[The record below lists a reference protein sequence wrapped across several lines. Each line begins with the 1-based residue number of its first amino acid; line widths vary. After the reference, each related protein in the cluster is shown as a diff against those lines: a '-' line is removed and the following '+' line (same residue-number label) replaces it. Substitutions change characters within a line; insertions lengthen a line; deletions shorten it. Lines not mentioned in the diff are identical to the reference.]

1 MGHAVAFQPLSMAE
15 NAAGLFHV
23 LAGGVLGIYHACFER
38 LFFRNS
44 LSLHLKRAICFIA
57 VPFSVFCFSSQSDT
71 DLAIFGDGKITS
83 DFGQS
88 RKFPEEPILGSC
100 SLLQC
105 NYDIIKYAWYQIF

>member
-1 MGHAVAFQPLSMAE
+1 MPVLRDSSSVILYLYISRGPFVLSR
-15 NAAGLFHV
+15 F
-23 LAGGVLGIYHACFER
+23 
-38 LFFRNS
+38 
-44 LSLHLKRAICFIA
+44 LSVSF
-57 VPFSVFCFSSQSDT
+57 VFSSQSDT

-88 RKFPEEPILGSC
+88 RKTPEEPILGSC